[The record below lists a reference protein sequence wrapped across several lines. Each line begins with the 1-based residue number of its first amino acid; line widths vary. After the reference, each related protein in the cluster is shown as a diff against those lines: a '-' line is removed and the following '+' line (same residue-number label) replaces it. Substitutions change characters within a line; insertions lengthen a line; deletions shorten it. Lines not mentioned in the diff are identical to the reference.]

1 MSYFEKAFDYA
12 MTNYVEN
19 DEFEACQDGY
29 ITGAEEEEAIEKA
42 WKFIISHY
50 PSSSLSNSGDVRYG
64 YDVGF
69 TGEDFYNYFKL

>member
-29 ITGAEEEEAIEKA
+29 ITGTEEAIEKA